1 MNSLKATGS
10 SLTRAAERVFEPA
23 ILFPAMAVLLLAVIW
38 GSTLHLVSI
47 ERASAVTKAAD
58 SSNELLETYEAQMAR
73 SLALIGQ
80 ALRTTQY
87 AWELGKTD
95 ARFSELT
102 DHALL
107 PPALVFTVS
116 VADRNGAVVASTRAA
131 ELGRTIPR
139 PAFPQY
145 GAGDSEAT
153 FVSPPLRL
161 DAADE
166 PRLIFSRRL
175 SASDGS
181 FDGIV
186 MVAVD
191 PAYFTSGYDPAR
203 LGKYGVLGLID
214 ADGRFVVKRSSD
226 SVTWG
231 QQANLNVKLS
241 PIEPTISNW
250 DGVSR
255 LLRRRALH
263 GVALTVVV
271 GLSAQE
277 QLTNFEQDRR
287 TLFWK
292 AGAASAFLLAL
303 LAVLGTLSW
312 QLSATKRRSRKIQQT
327 YYAASNATL
336 DAFIVLRNVRDS
348 SGTIVDFLVEDANR
362 RALVLFGQT
371 RDTMVG
377 RSLCAAMPESR
388 TNGILQELQQVA
400 LNNSADESEWQN
412 HNPRIG
418 AAWLQRQFVAVEDGV
433 VAILR
438 DISERKRAE
447 ILHVEQARLLEL
459 IATGTPLPQVLD
471 HILRLIDSQLPGTMG
486 AVHLVSPDRNTLTL
500 GAAFGLPQAY
510 LATVTDVPI
519 AEKSGSCGTAAH
531 RLQTVIVEDIANDPL
546 WHGYSEVAS
555 LHGLR
560 ACSSTPILSE
570 LRQVLGTF
578 ALYYRSTHVP
588 GSTERELIAFATRLA
603 GIAIERQ
610 QAADRIGHMAHHDA
624 LTGLPNRTLLDDRI
638 RQAVLHAQRQARQMT
653 VLFIDLDNFKLIND
667 TLGHNAGD
675 ILLMTVAER
684 MTNCVRSSDTVIRL
698 GGDEFVIV
706 LADQAL
712 GLDSLTQPIQKIH
725 RAVAQPVLLA
735 GKEIA
740 VTCSIGMASY
750 PADGADPDSLLMHAD
765 AAMYR
770 AKQLGRNNV
779 QHYTA
784 EMHAAM
790 QEKIQLQDGL
800 RNALGEQQF
809 FLAYQPQI
817 DLRTGKFIGVE
828 ALIRWQHPVLGIV
841 PPGRFIPLAEES
853 ALIVQIGDWV
863 LRTACRQ
870 NQSWQRAGLPPF
882 VVSVNVSAR
891 QFREGSLIASVASA
905 LEHSGLAPEWLEL
918 ELTESLIMQD
928 PDQAIAI
935 MHALREMGVRLSID
949 DFGTGYS
956 SLSALQHF
964 PIARLKLDGSFVRSL
979 GASEDSRTITK
990 AMILLGHQ
998 LGLKVVAECV
1008 ETATQRE
1015 FLCANNCDEMQG
1027 YLFSKPVDAEAISA
1041 LLAAHLMQSGQKQI
1055 SVPEPH

>member
-1 MNSLKATGS
+1 MNSLKANSS
-10 SLTRAAERVFEPA
+10 SLARAAERLLEPA

-47 ERASAVTKAAD
+47 ERASAVAKADD

-73 SLALIGQ
+73 NLALIGQ

-95 ARFSELT
+95 AQFSELSE
-102 DHALL
+102 HALL
-107 PPALVFTVS
+107 PPALVFMVN
-116 VADRNGAVVASTRAA
+116 VANRNGTIVASTRAS
-131 ELGRTIPR
+131 ELGRAIPR
-139 PAFPQY
+139 AAFPEY
-145 GAGDSEAT
+145 GPRESEAT
-153 FVSPPLRL
+153 FVSAPLRL
-161 DAADE
+161 SPEEA
-166 PRLIFSRRL
+166 PRLVFSRRL
-175 SASDGS
+175 NTADGH
-181 FDGIV
+181 FDGIA
-186 MVAVD
+186 MVAVE
-191 PAYFTSGYDPAR
+191 PAYFTSGYDTAR
-203 LGKYGVLGLID
+203 LGKSGLLGLVD
-214 ADGRFVVKRSSD
+214 AEGRFAVKRSGD
-226 SVTWG
+226 AVTWG
-231 QQANLNVKLS
+231 QQADLAATAAARQPV
-241 PIEPTISNW
+241 P
-250 DGVSR
+250 DGVDGVRR
-255 LLRRRALH
+255 LLRSRALH
-263 GVALTVVV
+263 GAPLTVVV
-271 GLSAQE
+271 GLSVQE
-277 QLTNFEQDRR
+277 QLSLFEHDRR
-287 TLFWK
+287 MLYWK
-292 AGAASAFLLAL
+292 AGAASAFLIVL
-303 LAVLGTLSW
+303 LAMLGRLSW

-348 SGTIVDFLVEDANR
+348 SGAIVDFSVEDANR
-362 RALVLFGQT
+362 RALVLFGQS
-371 RDTMVG
+371 RETMIG
-377 RSLCAAMPESR
+377 RSLCEAMPESLA
-388 TNGILQELQQVA
+388 NGILQELQQVA
-400 LNNSADESEWQN
+400 LNNRADESEWQN
-412 HNPRIG
+412 HNPNIG
-418 AAWLQRQFVAVEDGV
+418 AAWLQRQFVAVDDGV

-447 ILHVEQARLLEL
+447 LLHVEQARLLEL

-471 HILRLIDSQLPGTMG
+471 HILGLIASQLPGTMG
-486 AVHLVSPDRNTLTL
+486 AVHLVNPQRDALTL
-500 GAAFGLPQAY
+500 GAALGLPPAY
-510 LATVTDVPI
+510 LSAVANVPI

-531 RLQTVIVEDIANDPL
+531 RLQTVIVEDIASDPL
-546 WHGYSEVAS
+546 WRDYSEVAAA
-555 LHGLR
+555 HGLR
-560 ACSSTPILSE
+560 ACASTPILSE
-570 LRQVLGTF
+570 LREVLGTF
-578 ALYYRSTHVP
+578 ALYYRTTHAPST
-588 GSTERELIAFATRLA
+588 SERELVAFAARLA

-638 RQAVLHAQRQARQMT
+638 RQALLQAQRHGRQMT

-675 ILLMTVAER
+675 VLLRTVAER
-684 MTNCVRSSDTVIRL
+684 MTGCVRTADTVIRL

-712 GLDSLTQPIQKIH
+712 GLDSLTQPLQKIH

-735 GKEIA
+735 GKETI

-784 EMHAAM
+784 EMHQAM

-809 FLAYQPQI
+809 FLVYQPQI
-817 DLRTGKFIGVE
+817 DLRSGAFIGVE

-841 PPGRFIPLAEES
+841 PPGRFIPLTEES
-853 ALIVQIGDWV
+853 SLIVQIGDWV

-870 NQSWQRAGLPPF
+870 NQSWQRAGLPPC

-891 QFREGSLIASVASA
+891 QFREGSLLASVAGA
-905 LEHSGLAPEWLEL
+905 LEQSGLAPEWLEL

-928 PDQAIAI
+928 PEQAIAT

-964 PIARLKLDGSFVRSL
+964 PIARLKLDGSFVRAL
-979 GASEDSRTITK
+979 GESEDSRTITK

-1008 ETATQRE
+1008 ETVTQRE
-1015 FLCANNCDEMQG
+1015 FLCANDCDEMQG
-1027 YLFSKPVDAEAISA
+1027 YLFSKPVDAAAISA
-1041 LLAAHLMQSGQKQI
+1041 LLATYVFKTAPASFAAAALH
-1055 SVPEPH
+1055 